1 MSNDNSIANKIYEST
16 RSKGE
21 NGMTIKQ
28 IRAISGLSQVKF
40 GQKYGIPR
48 RTIESWECDMG
59 NPNFRPCPDY
69 VRRLLERVVKE
80 DFDTSSG

>member
-1 MSNDNSIANKIYEST
+1 MN
-16 RSKGE
+16 
-21 NGMTIKQ
+21 IKQ

-48 RTIESWECDMG
+48 RTIESWECDKD
-59 NPNFRPCPDY
+59 NPNYRSCPEY

-80 DFDTSSG
+80 DYLAEQ